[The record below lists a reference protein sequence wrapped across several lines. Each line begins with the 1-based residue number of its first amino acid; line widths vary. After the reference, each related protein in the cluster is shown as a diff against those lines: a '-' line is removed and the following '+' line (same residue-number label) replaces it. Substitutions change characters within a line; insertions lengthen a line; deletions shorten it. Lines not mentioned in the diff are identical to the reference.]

1 MTSHTNPVTAVG
13 PASPGCHDSRPDSGG
28 RRNNPAATGNSTA
41 ATARDPVR
49 VLLADDDPRFRETV
63 ADLVA
68 ATPGLA
74 VDGQAGTGREAV
86 ALAAARRPHVV
97 LMDVRM
103 PDLDGIEATARITAV
118 APAVRVL
125 VLTTFDLDDHV
136 YRALH
141 AGASGFVLKDIT
153 PPRLIDAIHTIAGGE
168 ALLAPTVTRRLI
180 AASLRHTTRH
190 RGLDGVTVREREV
203 LTLITRGMSN
213 SEIETTLHISRGT
226 LKTHIGSLL
235 SKLTARD
242 RAQLVIAGYEAG
254 LAEALPGQ
262 QWSS

>member
-1 MTSHTNPVTAVG
+1 MTA
-13 PASPGCHDSRPDSGG
+13 
-28 RRNNPAATGNSTA
+28 
-41 ATARDPVR
+41 DPIR
-49 VLLADDDPRFRETV
+49 VLLADDDPQFRDTV
-63 ADLVA
+63 AELVA

-74 VDGQAGTGREAV
+74 VAGTAGTGLEAV
-86 ALAAARRPHVV
+86 ALATASQPDVV

-103 PDLDGIEATARITAV
+103 PQLDGIAATARIVEA

-153 PPRLIDAIHTIAGGE
+153 PPRLIDAIHTVAAGE

-180 AASLRHTTRH
+180 AASFH
-190 RGLDGVTVREREV
+190 RTARRRTLDGVTPREREV
-203 LTLITRGMSN
+203 LALITRGLSN
-213 SEIETTLHISRGT
+213 AEIEAELHISRGT
-226 LKTHIGSLL
+226 LKTHIGNLL
-235 SKLTARD
+235 SKLAARD

-254 LAEALPGQ
+254 LRM
-262 QWSS
+262 